1 MDGFDI
7 QEVVFGADESR
18 FRKKVLDQIT
28 SNQITM
34 ADTTEQVNVSLTLR
48 VNSGQ
53 S

>member
-7 QEVVFGADESR
+7 QKVLFGADYVR

-48 VNSGQ
+48 VNIRQ